1 MTQGKKKIL
10 YPIGTKVRVVG
21 SVSIDGGMEHC
32 STGLVG
38 TVSAYIKGAR
48 YPYKLDTG
56 GHTQFNVQELER
68 YSEDCE
74 QDCRPDEPTKQCEP
88 TFTLAEVKEIARE
101 EARRAVS
108 AYDAERAFE
117 SEMTALIEGLNNITA
132 TEVAEKETTTMNN
145 KELTLRQ
152 KVKYFALSKDEKIL
166 RESGFHDSGGS
177 LTEQGRRIVVDVL
190 WEGLS
195 AADRKKVVEAVANT
209 LPKEK

>member
-1 MTQGKKKIL
+1 MKLGKKKIL
-10 YPIGTKVRVVG
+10 YPVGTKVQVVR
-21 SVSIDGGMEHC
+21 SVVLNDLAIPHNKM
-32 STGLVG
+32 GLVG
-38 TVSAYIKGAR
+38 EVVRYHKGST
-48 YPYKLDTG
+48 YPQQLHNCGD
-56 GHTQFNVQELER
+56 FRFSVQELER
-68 YSEDCE
+68 FSE

-108 AYDAERAFE
+108 AYGAERAFE
-117 SEMTALIEGLNNITA
+117 EQIDALIEGFNKLTA
-132 TEVAEKETTTMNN
+132 TEVAEKEKTTMDK

-152 KVKYFALSKDEKIL
+152 KVKHFALSKDEKIL

-195 AADRKKVVEAVANT
+195 AADRKKIVEAVANT